1 MRASALV
8 RGGRVVEATRAGKR
22 EVDEPARGLE
32 EGRRYSWVED
42 HLARHRLPFVLH
54 EVTQQRRFPQ
64 RQRHPFLAD
73 AHFDLVRPGIA
84 LYDQDGR
91 VTWSAP

>member
-42 HLARHRLPFVLH
+42 HLARL
-54 EVTQQRRFPQ
+54 
-64 RQRHPFLAD
+64 
-73 AHFDLVRPGIA
+73 
-84 LYDQDGR
+84 DGKEAR
-91 VTWSAP
+91 AEYYAWLMSGGGP

>member
-22 EVDEPARGLE
+22 EVDELVRGLE

-42 HLARHRLPFVLH
+42 HLTRLDGKEVRGKYYARLNC
-54 EVTQQRRFPQ
+54 
-64 RQRHPFLAD
+64 
-73 AHFDLVRPGIA
+73 
-84 LYDQDGR
+84 
-91 VTWSAP
+91 

>member
-32 EGRRYSWVED
+32 ESRRYSWVED
-42 HLARHRLPFVLH
+42 HLARLDGK
-54 EVTQQRRFPQ
+54 
-64 RQRHPFLAD
+64 D
-73 AHFDLVRPGIA
+73 ARAEYYASLMSG
-84 LYDQDGR
+84 DG
-91 VTWSAP
+91 P